1 MKLSLN
7 QKTILYFLFVI
18 PAIILMAAGA
28 NTEHFGLIWLGF
40 AVVAADIINHIRWWR
55 CPYCGGFLGRDR
67 GAYCKDCGHEIDYDA
82 KN

>member
-28 NTEHFGLIWLGF
+28 NTEHF
-40 AVVAADIINHIRWWR
+40 INHIRWWR

-82 KN
+82 KTDSEVYRNGTVR